1 MKSEIEL
8 PHLLSRFVES
18 MNHQDTPAFVS
29 CFAAGAIVEDE
40 GKTHR
45 GFDEIKTWIEDAF
58 ANYRPLLQVTGIAP
72 AHGGSV
78 ITGMVSGSFEG
89 SPIELHYH
97 LSHDADQITALRCS
111 V

>member
-8 PHLLSRFVES
+8 PPLLSRFVES
-18 MNHQDTPAFVS
+18 MNHQDSTGFVA
-29 CFAAGAIVEDE
+29 CFAADAIVEDE
-40 GKTHR
+40 GNTHR
-45 GFDEIKTWIEDAF
+45 GLEEIKTWIEAAF
-58 ANYRPLLQVTGIAP
+58 TNYRPLLEVTGIVP

-78 ITGMVSGSFEG
+78 ITGFVSGTFPG

-97 LSHDADQITALRCS
+97 LTHDEDRITALRCS